1 MVEDVDEP
9 DEVVEVVG
17 ARTGRAVVLVGA
29 ATDVDVVV
37 GRCRRGRVVDVVAG
51 ATVVEV
57 VEVVD
62 VTG

>member
-1 MVEDVDEP
+1 
-9 DEVVEVVG
+9 
-17 ARTGRAVVLVGA
+17 VVLVGA